1 MKNSNENG
9 IGKSIRR
16 SVSIFLIFAALAI
29 TNVAKAADL
38 NGALSNNATT
48 TTFPN
53 PTPSDATSNASQLSA
68 GAARTEG
75 NHLSLTEPPA
85 FYCVT
90 DIGTFIV
97 YGFGLPGDSCYVQ
110 LRYFPY
116 TTVWGFVAY

>member
-53 PTPSDATSNASQLSA
+53 PNPSDATSNASQLSA

-75 NHLSLTEPPA
+75 NHLSFTEPPA

-90 DIGTFIV
+90 DYGSFIMT
-97 YGFGLPGDSCYVQ
+97 GWALPGDSCYIQ
-110 LRYFPY
+110 LNFFPY
-116 TTVWGFVAY
+116 TTVWGIVVY

>member
-38 NGALSNNATT
+38 NGTLSNNATT

-53 PTPSDATSNASQLSA
+53 PNPSDATSNASQLNA
-68 GAARTEG
+68 GATRTEG
-75 NHLSLTEPPA
+75 NHLSFTEEPA
-85 FYCVT
+85 LYCYT
-90 DIGTFIV
+90 DYGTFLIGV
-97 YGFGLPGDSCYVQ
+97 WVPEGAACSISLPFYPFIAYGIA
-110 LRYFPY
+110 
-116 TTVWGFVAY
+116 W